1 MGLVSSEYSTP
12 STLSSPILSLEEA
25 LLLPPNLNVYKDEIE
40 GHLIE
45 VSFTIFT
52 LFSLFDW
59 QSFPYLPLRNIFR
72 CFFIVPHICSHVL
85 IHVCQFSIFFCRLW
99 IWIIENSLKRYLKY
113 ALCQIFLHT
122 WKMLKILLDW
132 KSN

>member
-52 LFSLFDW
+52 LFSLFD
-59 QSFPYLPLRNIFR
+59 
-72 CFFIVPHICSHVL
+72 
-85 IHVCQFSIFFCRLW
+85 
-99 IWIIENSLKRYLKY
+99 
-113 ALCQIFLHT
+113 
-122 WKMLKILLDW
+122 
-132 KSN
+132 